1 LKPTWGGEVIVNQ
14 VLQVKDL
21 SSGYGKVTIL
31 RDINFQ
37 IEENEVVAI
46 IGSNGAGKT
55 TLLKTISKLIS
66 PFAGEIIFEGQ
77 NITKFPPHLI
87 SQAGIT
93 HVPEGGKLF
102 PNMTVYENLL
112 MGTYRNR
119 KKIKS
124 NTLEEIYEIFPILKK
139 RENQLA
145 RTLSGGE
152 KKMLSIGRS
161 LASQPRFLML
171 DEPSQGLAPK
181 LVDDIYQKL
190 SILKKKGLTMLLIE
204 QNINYALQFAE
215 RAYVLENGKIV
226 MEGNSKEL
234 LNSEHVKK
242 HYLGI

>member
-1 LKPTWGGEVIVNQ
+1 LNQ
-14 VLQVKDL
+14 VLQIKDL

-77 NITKFPPHLI
+77 NITKWPPHLI
-87 SQAGIT
+87 SLAGIA

-112 MGTYRNR
+112 MGMYRNR
-119 KKIKS
+119 KKIKKDI
-124 NTLEEIYEIFPILKK
+124 LEEIFEIFPILKN
-139 RENQLA
+139 REKQMA
-145 RTLSGGE
+145 KTLSGGE
-152 KKMLSIGRS
+152 KQMLSVGRG
-161 LASQPRFLML
+161 LAGQPKFLML

-181 LVDDIYQKL
+181 LIDSIYQKL

-204 QNINYALQFAE
+204 QNIIYALQFAG

-226 MEGNSKEL
+226 MKGNSKEL

>member
-1 LKPTWGGEVIVNQ
+1 VSQ
-14 VLQVKDL
+14 VLQVRDL

-37 IEENEVVAI
+37 IEENEVVAV

-55 TLLKTISKLIS
+55 TLLKTISKIIT

-87 SQAGIT
+87 SQAGIA

-102 PNMTVYENLL
+102 SNMTVYENLL

-119 KKIKS
+119 KKIKL
-124 NTLEEIYEIFPILKK
+124 NILEEIYEIFPIL
-139 RENQLA
+139 REREKQLA
-145 RTLSGGE
+145 KTLSGGE
-152 KKMLSIGRS
+152 RQMLSIGRS

-181 LVDDIYQKL
+181 LVDNIYQKL

-204 QNINYALQFAE
+204 QNIIYALKFAE

-226 MEGNSKEL
+226 MQGESKEL
-234 LNSEHVKK
+234 LNNEHIKK

>member
-1 LKPTWGGEVIVNQ
+1 M
-14 VLQVKDL
+14 
-21 SSGYGKVTIL
+21 

-66 PFAGEIIFEGQ
+66 PFTGEIIFEGKDV
-77 NITKFPPHLI
+77 TKYPPHLI
-87 SQAGIT
+87 SRVGIT

-102 PNMTVYENLL
+102 TNMTVYENLL

-119 KKIKS
+119 KKIK
-124 NTLEEIYEIFPILKK
+124 NNILDEIYEIFPILKK

-145 RTLSGGE
+145 KTLSGGE
-152 KKMLSIGRS
+152 KQMLSIGRS
-161 LASQPRFLML
+161 LASQPKFIML
-171 DEPSQGLAPK
+171 DEPSQGIAPK

-190 SILKKKGLTMLLIE
+190 SILKKKGITMLLIE

-226 MEGNSKEL
+226 MEGNSEEL
-234 LNSEHVKK
+234 LNSEHVKR

>member
-1 LKPTWGGEVIVNQ
+1 MNQ

-37 IEENEVVAI
+37 IEENEIVAV

-66 PFAGEIIFEGQ
+66 PFTGEIIFEGK
-77 NITKFPPHLI
+77 NVTKYPPHLI
-87 SQAGIT
+87 SRTGIT

-102 PNMTVYENLL
+102 INMTVYENLL

-119 KKIKS
+119 KKIK
-124 NTLEEIYEIFPILKK
+124 NNILEEIYQIFPILKK

-145 RTLSGGE
+145 KTLSGGE
-152 KKMLSIGRS
+152 KQMLSIGRS
-161 LASQPRFLML
+161 LAGQPKFIML
-171 DEPSQGLAPK
+171 DEPSQGIAPK

-190 SILKKKGLTMLLIE
+190 SILKKKGITMLLVE
-204 QNINYALQFAE
+204 QNINYALQFVE

-226 MEGNSKEL
+226 MEGKSKEL
-234 LNSEHVKK
+234 LNSEHVKR

>member
-1 LKPTWGGEVIVNQ
+1 MNQ
-14 VLQVKDL
+14 VLQIKDL

-77 NITKFPPHLI
+77 NITKWPPHLI
-87 SQAGIT
+87 SQAGIA

-112 MGTYRNR
+112 MGMYRNR
-119 KKIKS
+119 KKIKKDI
-124 NTLEEIYEIFPILKK
+124 LEEIFEIFPILKN
-139 RENQLA
+139 REKQMA
-145 RTLSGGE
+145 KTLSGGE
-152 KKMLSIGRS
+152 KQMLSVGRG
-161 LASQPRFLML
+161 LAGQPKFLML

-181 LVDDIYQKL
+181 LIDSIYQKL

-204 QNINYALQFAE
+204 QNIIYALQFAG

-226 MEGNSKEL
+226 MKGNSKEL

>member
-1 LKPTWGGEVIVNQ
+1 MKLTWEGEVIMDQ

-21 SSGYGKVTIL
+21 SSGYGTVTIL
-31 RDINFQ
+31 RDISFQ

-87 SQAGIT
+87 SQAGIA

-102 PNMTVYENLL
+102 INMTVYENLL
-112 MGTYRNR
+112 MGAYRNR
-119 KKIKS
+119 KNVKKDI
-124 NTLEEIYEIFPILKK
+124 LEEIYEIFPILKK
-139 RENQLA
+139 REKQLA
-145 RTLSGGE
+145 KTLSGGE
-152 KKMLSIGRS
+152 KKMLTIGRS
-161 LASQPRFLML
+161 LANQPKFLML

-181 LVDDIYQKL
+181 LVDNIYQKL

-234 LNSEHVKK
+234 LNSEHIKK

>member
-1 LKPTWGGEVIVNQ
+1 LKPIWGGEVILNQ

-37 IEENEVVAI
+37 IEENEVVAV

-77 NITKFPPHLI
+77 DITKYPPHLI
-87 SQAGIT
+87 SRAGIT

-112 MGTYRNR
+112 MGTYKNR

-124 NTLEEIYEIFPILKK
+124 NILEEIYEIFPILKK
-139 RENQLA
+139 REKQLA
-145 RTLSGGE
+145 KTLSGGE
-152 KKMLSIGRS
+152 KQMLSIGRS
-161 LASQPRFLML
+161 LASQPKFIML

-234 LNSEHVKK
+234 INSEHVKK
-242 HYLGI
+242 YYLGM

>member
-1 LKPTWGGEVIVNQ
+1 MKPTWGGEAIVNQ

-37 IEENEVVAI
+37 IEENEVVAV

-66 PFAGEIIFEGQ
+66 PFTGEIIFEGQ
-77 NITKFPPHLI
+77 NITKYPPHLI
-87 SQAGIT
+87 SRAGIT

-112 MGTYRNR
+112 MGTYKNR

-124 NTLEEIYEIFPILKK
+124 NILEEIYKIFPILKK
-139 RENQLA
+139 REKQLA
-145 RTLSGGE
+145 KTLSGGE
-152 KKMLSIGRS
+152 KQMLSIGRS
-161 LASQPRFLML
+161 LASQPKFIML

>member
-1 LKPTWGGEVIVNQ
+1 MVNQ

-31 RDINFQ
+31 RNINFQ
-37 IEENEVVAI
+37 VEENEVVAI

-66 PFAGEIIFEGQ
+66 PFNGEIIFEGQ
-77 NITKFPPHLI
+77 DITKFPPHLI
-87 SQAGIT
+87 SQAGVA

-102 PNMTVYENLL
+102 INMTVYENLL

-119 KKIKS
+119 KKIKMDI
-124 NTLEEIYEIFPILKK
+124 LEEIYEIFPILKK
-139 RENQLA
+139 REKQLA
-145 RTLSGGE
+145 KTLSGGE
-152 KKMLSIGRS
+152 KKMLTIGRS

-181 LVDDIYQKL
+181 LIDNIYQKL
-190 SILKKKGLTMLLIE
+190 SILKKKGITMLLIE

>member
-1 LKPTWGGEVIVNQ
+1 MKPTWGGEVILNQ
-14 VLQVKDL
+14 VLQVKGL

-37 IEENEVVAI
+37 IEENEVVAV

-77 NITKFPPHLI
+77 NVTKYPPHLI
-87 SQAGIT
+87 SRAGIT

-102 PNMTVYENLL
+102 PNMNVYENLL
-112 MGTYRNR
+112 MGTYKNR

-124 NTLEEIYEIFPILKK
+124 NILEEIYEIFPILKK
-139 RENQLA
+139 RKKQLA
-145 RTLSGGE
+145 KTLSGGE
-152 KKMLSIGRS
+152 KQMLSIGRS
-161 LASQPRFLML
+161 LASQPKFIML
-171 DEPSQGLAPK
+171 DEPSQGIAPK

-190 SILKKKGLTMLLIE
+190 SILKKKGITILLIE

-234 LNSEHVKK
+234 INSEHVKK

>member
-1 LKPTWGGEVIVNQ
+1 MKPTWEGEVIVNQ

-87 SQAGIT
+87 SQAGIL

-119 KKIKS
+119 KKIKKDI
-124 NTLEEIYEIFPILKK
+124 LEEIYEIFPLLKK
-139 RENQLA
+139 REKQLA
-145 RTLSGGE
+145 KTLSGGE
-152 KKMLSIGRS
+152 KKMLTIGRS
-161 LASQPRFLML
+161 LASQPKFLML

-181 LVDDIYQKL
+181 LVDNIYQKL

-204 QNINYALQFAE
+204 QNIVYALQFAG

>member
-1 LKPTWGGEVIVNQ
+1 
-14 VLQVKDL
+14 L
-21 SSGYGKVTIL
+21 SSGYGKVIIL

-37 IEENEVVAI
+37 IEENEVVAV

-77 NITKFPPHLI
+77 NITNYPPHLI

-102 PNMTVYENLL
+102 INMTVYENLL

-119 KKIKS
+119 KKIK
-124 NTLEEIYEIFPILKK
+124 NNILEEIYEIFPILKK

-145 RTLSGGE
+145 KTLSGGE
-152 KKMLSIGRS
+152 KQMLSIGRS
-161 LASQPRFLML
+161 LASQPKFIML
-171 DEPSQGLAPK
+171 DEPSQGIAPK

-190 SILKKKGLTMLLIE
+190 SILKKKGITMLLVE

-226 MEGNSKEL
+226 MEGKSKEL
-234 LNSEHVKK
+234 LNSEHVKRC
-242 HYLGI
+242 YLGI

>member
-1 LKPTWGGEVIVNQ
+1 MVNQ
-14 VLQVKDL
+14 VLRVKDL
-21 SSGYGKVTIL
+21 SSGYGKVIIL

-46 IGSNGAGKT
+46 VGSNGAGKT
-55 TLLKTISKLIS
+55 TLLKTISNLIS
-66 PFAGEIIFEGQ
+66 PSVGEIIFKGQ

-87 SQAGIT
+87 SQAGIA

-102 PNMTVYENLL
+102 INMTVYENLL

-119 KKIKS
+119 KKAKKDI
-124 NTLEEIYEIFPILKK
+124 LEEIYEIFPILKN
-139 RENQLA
+139 REKQLA
-145 RTLSGGE
+145 KTLSGGE
-152 KKMLSIGRS
+152 KQMLTIGRS
-161 LASQPRFLML
+161 LASQPKFIML

>member
-1 LKPTWGGEVIVNQ
+1 MKPTWGGEVIVNQ

-37 IEENEVVAI
+37 IEENEVVAV

-66 PFAGEIIFEGQ
+66 PFTGEIVFEGQ
-77 NITKFPPHLI
+77 NITKYPPHLI
-87 SQAGIT
+87 SRAGIA

-102 PNMTVYENLL
+102 INMTVYENLL

-119 KKIKS
+119 KEIKEYV
-124 NTLEEIYEIFPILKK
+124 LEEIYEIFPILKK
-139 RENQLA
+139 RGKQLA
-145 RTLSGGE
+145 KTLSGGE
-152 KKMLSIGRS
+152 KQMLSIGRS
-161 LASQPRFLML
+161 LASQPKFIML
-171 DEPSQGLAPK
+171 DEPSQGIAPK
-181 LVDDIYQKL
+181 LLYDIYQKL
-190 SILKKKGLTMLLIE
+190 SILKKKGITMLLIE
-204 QNINYALQFAE
+204 QNINYALRFAE

>member
-1 LKPTWGGEVIVNQ
+1 MNQ
-14 VLQVKDL
+14 VLRIKDL

-37 IEENEVVAI
+37 IEKNEVVAI

-55 TLLKTISKLIS
+55 TLLKTISKLIPVS
-66 PFAGEIIFEGQ
+66 AGEIIFEGQ
-77 NITKFPPHLI
+77 NITKWPPHLI
-87 SQAGIT
+87 SQAGIA

-119 KKIKS
+119 KKIKTDIS
-124 NTLEEIYEIFPILKK
+124 EEIYEIFPILKK
-139 RENQLA
+139 REKQLA
-145 RTLSGGE
+145 KTLSGGE
-152 KKMLSIGRS
+152 KQMLTIGRS

-181 LVDDIYQKL
+181 LIDDIYQKL

-204 QNINYALQFAE
+204 QNIIYALQFAE

>member
-1 LKPTWGGEVIVNQ
+1 MKPTWGGEVILNQ

-21 SSGYGKVTIL
+21 SSGYGKITIL

-37 IEENEVVAI
+37 IEENEVVAV

-66 PFAGEIIFEGQ
+66 PFTGEIIFEGQ
-77 NITKFPPHLI
+77 NITKYPPHLI
-87 SQAGIT
+87 SRAGIT

-112 MGTYRNR
+112 MGTYKNR

-124 NTLEEIYEIFPILKK
+124 NILEEIYEIFPILKK
-139 RENQLA
+139 REKQLA
-145 RTLSGGE
+145 KTLSGGE
-152 KKMLSIGRS
+152 KQMLSIGRS

-181 LVDDIYQKL
+181 LVDNIYQKL
-190 SILKKKGLTMLLIE
+190 SILKKKGITILLIE

>member
-1 LKPTWGGEVIVNQ
+1 MNQ
-14 VLQVKDL
+14 ILLVKDL

-37 IEENEVVAI
+37 IEENEVVAV

-66 PFAGEIIFEGQ
+66 PFTGEIIFEGQ
-77 NITKFPPHLI
+77 NITKYPPHLI
-87 SQAGIT
+87 SRAGIA

-102 PNMTVYENLL
+102 INMTVNENLL

-119 KKIKS
+119 KKTKS
-124 NTLEEIYEIFPILKK
+124 NILEEIYGIFPILKK
-139 RENQLA
+139 RERQLA
-145 RTLSGGE
+145 KTLSGGE
-152 KKMLSIGRS
+152 KQMLSIGRS
-161 LASQPRFLML
+161 LASQPKFIML
-171 DEPSQGLAPK
+171 DEPSQGIAPK

-190 SILKKKGLTMLLIE
+190 SILKKKGITILLIE

>member
-1 LKPTWGGEVIVNQ
+1 MKPTWEGEVIVNQ

-21 SSGYGKVTIL
+21 SSGYGKVTVL

-87 SQAGIT
+87 SQAGIL

-102 PNMTVYENLL
+102 PNMTVNENLL

-119 KKIKS
+119 KKIKKDI
-124 NTLEEIYEIFPILKK
+124 LEEIYEIFPLLKK
-139 RENQLA
+139 REKQLA
-145 RTLSGGE
+145 KTLSGGE
-152 KKMLSIGRS
+152 KKMLTIGRS
-161 LASQPRFLML
+161 LASQPKFLML

-181 LVDDIYQKL
+181 LVDNIYQKL

-204 QNINYALQFAE
+204 QNIVYALQFAG

>member
-1 LKPTWGGEVIVNQ
+1 MKPTWGGEVILNQ

-21 SSGYGKVTIL
+21 SSGYGKITIL

-37 IEENEVVAI
+37 IEENEAVAI

-77 NITKFPPHLI
+77 NVTKYPPHLI
-87 SQAGIT
+87 SRAGIT

-112 MGTYRNR
+112 MGTYKNR

-124 NTLEEIYEIFPILKK
+124 NILEEIYEIFPILKK
-139 RENQLA
+139 REKQLA
-145 RTLSGGE
+145 KTLSGGE
-152 KKMLSIGRS
+152 KQMLSIGRS
-161 LASQPRFLML
+161 LASQPKFIML
-171 DEPSQGLAPK
+171 DEPSQGIAPK

-190 SILKKKGLTMLLIE
+190 SILKKKGITILLIE
-204 QNINYALQFAE
+204 QNINYALRFAE

-234 LNSEHVKK
+234 INSKHVKK